1 MERVGDSPA
10 RQTVSL
16 PNKQIPAA
24 DSSPTV
30 RTRRDPALAYCC
42 AFVIFV
48 RALDDF
54 SHACAA
60 RVRDVARSSRPEPCA
75 ALLQLQPR
83 ARPRRRRA
91 GEAFMAGPCRTGRR
105 GIRFPRPRERPASVS
120 SRHLNLGLPCC
131 MLEREGLRPPFG
143 TGFFKVFQL

>member
-1 MERVGDSPA
+1 MQATSEAVKSSCAGVGF
-10 RQTVSL
+10 V
-16 PNKQIPAA
+16 I
-24 DSSPTV
+24 
-30 RTRRDPALAYCC
+30 CC

-131 MLEREGLRPPFG
+131 MLEREGLRPFG
-143 TGFFKVFQL
+143 TVFLRCFSFDFLICFFLL